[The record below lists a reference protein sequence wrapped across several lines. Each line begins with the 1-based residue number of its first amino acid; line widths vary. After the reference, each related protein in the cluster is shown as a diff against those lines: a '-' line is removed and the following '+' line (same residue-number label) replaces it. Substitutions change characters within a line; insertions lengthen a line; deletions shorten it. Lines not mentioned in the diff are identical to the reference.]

1 MVEYHEI
8 SRFWD
13 DLTIADFGR
22 PAGGVEGIDRHCV
35 AIDFNNNELHQ
46 ARDDLVEA
54 DYGSHNI
61 RVFDNRLHSGHT
73 GLSAQPLYGGPVYF
87 FGNAIY
93 GVDNTPFK
101 LHNWPAGIY
110 ILHNT
115 SIASDMVFARRRSS
129 RTRRCATI

>member
-54 DYGSHNI
+54 DYGSHKFASSTTGFTAAI
-61 RVFDNRLHSGHT
+61 RV
-73 GLSAQPLYGGPVYF
+73 
-87 FGNAIY
+87 
-93 GVDNTPFK
+93 
-101 LHNWPAGIY
+101 
-110 ILHNT
+110 
-115 SIASDMVFARRRSS
+115 
-129 RTRRCATI
+129 